1 MVSLALGF
9 RSSGASSD
17 GDRKLAEL
25 KRAETAGFHFWHN
38 GERWFTRMGYAQF
51 GRTDGYPYLFAA
63 LADVVEWLDRQDELR
78 RKGMEIRDQSAIWDR
93 MN

>member
-1 MVSLALGF
+1 
-9 RSSGASSD
+9 
-17 GDRKLAEL
+17 
-25 KRAETAGFHFWHN
+25 
-38 GERWFTRMGYAQF
+38 MGYAQF